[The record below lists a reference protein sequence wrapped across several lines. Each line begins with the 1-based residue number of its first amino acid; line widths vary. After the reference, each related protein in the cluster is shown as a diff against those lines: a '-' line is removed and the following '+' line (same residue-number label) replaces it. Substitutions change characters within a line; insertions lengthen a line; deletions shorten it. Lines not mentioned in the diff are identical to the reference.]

1 MDNLA
6 LLGVAI
12 ALGMDAFAVALAVS
26 SGLLNVTFRHIF
38 RLTWHFGL
46 FQSLMTFIGW
56 LGGEAIFNV
65 FWGLNDWIAFGLLT
79 FIGLKMFRD
88 SGKAEERLEGFDPTK
103 GWSLVG
109 LSVATSLDAL
119 AVGISFSL
127 IGVEIMAP
135 AALIGLIAFLMTLVG
150 MKIGD
155 QAGKR
160 LGKWAEWAGGA
171 VLIIIGARI
180 LVGSML

>member
-1 MDNLA
+1 MDNPT

-26 SGLLNVTFRHIF
+26 SGLCFVTFRHMF

-46 FQSLMTFIGW
+46 FQSLMTLVGW
-56 LGGEAIFNV
+56 VGGESVSGFLGG
-65 FWGLNDWIAFGLLT
+65 LNNWIAFGLLV
-79 FIGLKMFRD
+79 FLGVKMVKESWD
-88 SGKAEERLEGFDPTK
+88 SEKRVQGFDPTR

-127 IGVEIMAP
+127 IGMSILWP
-135 AALIGLIAFLMTLVG
+135 SLIIGIIAFLMTLIG
-150 MKIGD
+150 MKIGHRV
-155 QAGKR
+155 GKN
-160 LGKWAEWAGGA
+160 LGEWAERAGGI
-171 VLIIIGARI
+171 VLIAIGAKI
-180 LVGSML
+180 LIVSMS